1 MNNVLLYNLYPKTV
15 IFPVKSRQI
24 VYNVGDMTNNSIV
37 IALVGMPGAGK
48 GTCTDYISQTYN
60 LPLLHFGNM
69 LYEEVARRGLDNVA
83 DEKFVRED
91 MRAQEGPAVLA
102 KRIASQAQ
110 ELINQGA
117 KGVVL
122 DGLYSWSEYKYLRSQ
137 FGDRLIVVAVAAP
150 RLERYRRV
158 LARQDG
164 HRKYTS
170 VEQIITR
177 DTDEIENL
185 EKGGPIANADYTV
198 VNDADTRTLYEHLD
212 KIVSSLRL

>member
-1 MNNVLLYNLYPKTV
+1 MINNPP
-15 IFPVKSRQI
+15 I
-24 VYNVGDMTNNSIV
+24 

-48 GTCTDYISQTYN
+48 GTCTDYISQTHN

-110 ELINQGA
+110 ELISQGA
-117 KGVVL
+117 RGIVL

-137 FGDRLIVVAVAAP
+137 FGDRLIVIAVTAP

-170 VEQIITR
+170 ADQIITR
-177 DTDEIENL
+177 ETDEIENL
-185 EKGGPIANADYTV
+185 EKGGPIANADYTI
-198 VNDADTRTLYEHLD
+198 VNDADTDTLYERLD
-212 KIVSSLRL
+212 AIVEAFGL